1 MEPQVIHLI
10 MCDRA
15 YVDPRNLHRLNL
27 HGVQVRLWTLQK
39 LPVRID
45 FSAVVFLRGFRGT
58 GKIWLKVV
66 NQATNR
72 RVAETPARP
81 IRFPRDPD
89 EVAVLRSR
97 VERCN
102 LPSYGQYR
110 LELWLDDE
118 SIASRPFCLL
128 RRV

>member
-1 MEPQVIHLI
+1 MQPQVIHLI

-15 YVDPRNLHRLNL
+15 FVDPRNLHRLNL
-27 HGVQVRLWTLQK
+27 NGVQVRLWTQRM

-45 FSAVVFLRGFRGT
+45 FSAVVFLGGFTGT
-58 GKIWLKVV
+58 GSISLKVV
-66 NQATNR
+66 NEATNR

-81 IRFPRDPD
+81 IRFPRDSE
-89 EVAVLRSR
+89 EVSVFRSR

-118 SIASRPFCLL
+118 PIASRPFWLL
-128 RRV
+128 RRA